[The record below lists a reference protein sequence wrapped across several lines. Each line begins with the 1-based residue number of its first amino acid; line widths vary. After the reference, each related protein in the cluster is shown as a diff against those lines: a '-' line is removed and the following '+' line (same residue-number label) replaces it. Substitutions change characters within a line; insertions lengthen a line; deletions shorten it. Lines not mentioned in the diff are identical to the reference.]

1 MELTSSAE
9 RALPHTLSGVTCGT
23 ALATYS
29 RAGREAP
36 FPSPLV
42 FPPPLQPVYQRSRPL
57 PQCHTLPQYGQ
68 WGIRPTQVVRLV
80 CFLNELRRTAVGV
93 AVATDESFRKLKT
106 ATDRLFA
113 CLWTHRTD
121 PYLRRRLAGGCSKQD
136 RQPESHSCTGS

>member
-1 MELTSSAE
+1 MELTSTAE
-9 RALPHTLSGVTCGT
+9 RALPHTLSPVGVRWLHI
-23 ALATYS
+23 AE
-29 RAGREAP
+29 RAEKP
-36 FPSPLV
+36 PSPPHSCS
-42 FPPPLQPVYQRSRPL
+42 PPPLQPVYQRSRPL